1 MSEFISRRSISIAAA
16 VAFAFGLPSV
26 SAQSAYPS
34 KPIRIIS
41 PFSAGGTNDLLAR
54 LSGAILEG
62 MGQPVTVENRLGAG
76 GVIGSNAV
84 ATAAPD
90 GHTLLLGSI
99 STHSIGPTVYSKLP
113 YDIKTAFTPISIVA
127 DVPLVLVVHPS
138 VKAQNLKELLALLK
152 ASPDKFNYA
161 TSGAGT
167 IPHMTAELFK
177 TMAKVDVTHV
187 PYKGDS
193 LAMNDLVGGQVQMMF
208 ANLPSAIGF
217 IRQGQLRAVAIGGK
231 TRSPALPD
239 VPTVDEAGVPG
250 FDVTGWYALFGPG
263 NMPADVVNKISGEI
277 AKAVRQPDYAAKIRN
292 QGAEPVG
299 NTPAEFRD
307 FIVKD
312 QEKWRKTAAT
322 TGIKLD

>member
-1 MSEFISRRSISIAAA
+1 MKRLVFWAAA
-16 VAFAFGLPSV
+16 AALAIGLPAAT
-26 SAQSAYPS
+26 AQTAYPN
-34 KPIRIIS
+34 KPKRIIS
-41 PFSAGGTNDLLAR
+41 PFSAGGTNDFLAR
-54 LSGAILEG
+54 LSGTVLG
-62 MGQPVTVENRLGAG
+62 GLGQPVTVENRLGAG

-84 ATAAPD
+84 AQSAPD

-99 STHSIGPTVYSKLP
+99 STHSIGPTVYTKLP

-138 VKAQNLKELLALLK
+138 VKAQNLKELLQLLRAEPGK
-152 ASPDKFNYA
+152 LNYA

-193 LAMNDLVGGQVQMMF
+193 QAVTDMVPGQVQMMF
-208 ANLPSAIGF
+208 ANLPSAISF
-217 IRQGQLRAVAIGGK
+217 IRQGQLRALAVGGK

-263 NMPADVVNKISGEI
+263 GMPADVVETINAQI
-277 AKAVRQPDYAAKIRN
+277 ARGVRQPDVQARIRG

-299 NTPAEFRD
+299 NSAAEFRE
-307 FIVKD
+307 FLVKD
-312 QEKWRKTAAT
+312 QEKWRRTAAA

>member
-1 MSEFISRRSISIAAA
+1 MKKIVSLFAAA
-16 VAFAFGLPSV
+16 ALAVGMSSA
-26 SAQSAYPS
+26 SAQADYPT

-41 PFSAGGTNDLLAR
+41 PFSAGGTNDFLAR
-54 LSGAILEG
+54 LSGTILAPL
-62 MGQPVTVENRLGAG
+62 GQPVTVENRLGAG

-99 STHSIGPTVYSKLP
+99 STHSIAPTVYSKLP

-152 ASPDKFNYA
+152 ADPGKFNYA

-177 TMAKVDVTHV
+177 TMAKVEATHV

-193 LAMNDLVGGQVQMMF
+193 LAMNDLVAGQVQMMF

-217 IRQGQLRAVAIGGK
+217 IRQGQLRALAIGGK

-263 NMPADVVNKISGEI
+263 NMPDAVVNKINAEI
-277 AKAVRQPDYAAKIRN
+277 AKAVRQPEYQTKIRS

-299 NTPAEFRD
+299 NTPAEFRE
-307 FIVKD
+307 FLVKD

>member
-1 MSEFISRRSISIAAA
+1 MKRLVFWAAA
-16 VAFAFGLPSV
+16 AALAIGLPAAT
-26 SAQSAYPS
+26 AQTAYPN

-41 PFSAGGTNDLLAR
+41 PFSAGGTNDFLAR
-54 LSGAILEG
+54 LSGTVLEG
-62 MGQPVTVENRLGAG
+62 LGQPVTVENRLGAG

-84 ATAAPD
+84 AQSAPD

-99 STHSIGPTVYSKLP
+99 STHSIGPTVYTKLP

-138 VKAQNLKELLALLK
+138 VKAQNLKELLQLLRAEPGK
-152 ASPDKFNYA
+152 LNYA

-193 LAMNDLVGGQVQMMF
+193 QAVTDMVAGQVQMMF
-208 ANLPSAIGF
+208 ANLPSAISF
-217 IRQGQLRAVAIGGK
+217 IRQGQLRALAVGGK

-263 NMPADVVNKISGEI
+263 GMPADVVEKINAQI
-277 AKAVRQPDYAAKIRN
+277 ARGVRQPDVQARIRG

-299 NTPAEFRD
+299 NSAAEFRE
-307 FIVKD
+307 FLVKD
-312 QEKWRKTAAT
+312 QEKWRRTAAA

>member
-1 MSEFISRRSISIAAA
+1 MKRLVFWAAA
-16 VAFAFGLPSV
+16 AALAIGLPAAT
-26 SAQSAYPS
+26 AQTAYPN

-41 PFSAGGTNDLLAR
+41 PFSAGGTNDFLAR
-54 LSGAILEG
+54 LSGTVLEG
-62 MGQPVTVENRLGAG
+62 LGQPVTVENRLGAG

-84 ATAAPD
+84 AQSAPD
-90 GHTLLLGSI
+90 GHALLLGSI
-99 STHSIGPTVYSKLP
+99 STHSIGPTVYTKLP

-138 VKAQNLKELLALLK
+138 VKAQNLKELLQLLRAEPGK
-152 ASPDKFNYA
+152 LNYA

-193 LAMNDLVGGQVQMMF
+193 QAVTDMVAGQVQMMF
-208 ANLPSAIGF
+208 ANLPSAISF
-217 IRQGQLRAVAIGGK
+217 IRQGQLRALAVGGK

-263 NMPADVVNKISGEI
+263 GMPADVVEKINAQI
-277 AKAVRQPDYAAKIRN
+277 ARGVRQPDVQARIRG

-299 NTPAEFRD
+299 NSAAEFRE
-307 FIVKD
+307 FLVKD
-312 QEKWRKTAAT
+312 QEKWRRTAAA

>member
-1 MSEFISRRSISIAAA
+1 MNRFVRCLSVAALSLGLG
-16 VAFAFGLPSV
+16 FAHAADPF
-26 SAQSAYPS
+26 PS

-54 LSGAILEG
+54 LSGTILSE
-62 MGQPVTVENRLGAG
+62 MGQSVTVENRLGAG
-76 GVIGSNAV
+76 GVIGSNVV

-113 YDIKTAFTPISIVA
+113 YNIKTAFTPISIVA
-127 DVPLVLVVHPS
+127 DVPLLLVVHPS
-138 VKAQNLKELLALLK
+138 VPAKNLQELLALLRK
-152 ASPDKFNYA
+152 EPGKLNYA

-177 TMAKVDVTHV
+177 TMAKVDAVHV

-193 LAMNDLVGGQVQMMF
+193 LAMTDLVAGQVQMMF
-208 ANLPSAIGF
+208 ANMPSAINF
-217 IRQGQLRAVAIGGK
+217 VRQGQLRAIAVGGK
-231 TRSPALPD
+231 TRSPAMPD
-239 VPTVDEAGVPG
+239 VPTVNEAGVPG

-263 NMPADVVNKISGEI
+263 NMPADVAAKLNAQI
-277 AKAVRQPDYAAKIRN
+277 AKGVRQPDVQARIRA

-299 NTPAEFRD
+299 NSLAEFRD
-307 FIVKD
+307 FLAID
-312 QEKWRKTAAT
+312 QEKWKRTAAT
-322 TGIKLD
+322 TGISLD

>member
-1 MSEFISRRSISIAAA
+1 MKRFTAWVASAAIVLGFSTAAA
-16 VAFAFGLPSV
+16 
-26 SAQSAYPS
+26 QTAYPS

-41 PFSAGGTNDLLAR
+41 PFSAGGTNDYLAR
-54 LSGAILEG
+54 LSGTLLAPL
-62 MGQPVTVENRLGAG
+62 GQPVSVENRLGAG

-84 ATAAPD
+84 AQAVPD
-90 GHTLLLGSI
+90 GYTLLLGSI

-113 YDIKTAFTPISIVA
+113 YDIKTAFTPITIVA
-127 DVPLVLVVHPS
+127 DVPLVLVVNPS
-138 VKAQNLKELLALLK
+138 VKAQNLGELLQLLR
-152 ASPDKFNYA
+152 AQPGRFNYA

-177 TMAKVDVTHV
+177 SMAKVDVTHV

-193 LAMNDLVGGQVQMMF
+193 LAMTDVVAGQVQMMF

-217 IRQGQLRAVAIGGK
+217 IRQGQLRALAVGGK

-263 NMPADVVNKISGEI
+263 GMPPAVVEKIQAQIAAGVHRPDVQ
-277 AKAVRQPDYAAKIRN
+277 AQIRS

-299 NTPAEFRD
+299 NDTAAFRD
-307 FIVKD
+307 FLARD
-312 QEKWRKTAAT
+312 QEKWRRTAAA

>member
-1 MSEFISRRSISIAAA
+1 MKRLVFWAAA
-16 VAFAFGLPSV
+16 AALAIGLPAAT
-26 SAQSAYPS
+26 AQTAYPN

-41 PFSAGGTNDLLAR
+41 PFSAGGTNDFLAR
-54 LSGAILEG
+54 LSGTVLG
-62 MGQPVTVENRLGAG
+62 GLGQPVTVENRLGAG

-84 ATAAPD
+84 AQSAPD

-99 STHSIGPTVYSKLP
+99 STHSIGPTVYTKLP

-138 VKAQNLKELLALLK
+138 VKAQNLKELLQLLRAEPGK
-152 ASPDKFNYA
+152 LNYA

-193 LAMNDLVGGQVQMMF
+193 QAVTDMVAGQVQMMF
-208 ANLPSAIGF
+208 ANLPSAISF
-217 IRQGQLRAVAIGGK
+217 IRQGQLRALAVGGK

-263 NMPADVVNKISGEI
+263 GMPADVVEKINAQI
-277 AKAVRQPDYAAKIRN
+277 AKGVRQADVQARIRG

-299 NTPAEFRD
+299 NSAAEFRE
-307 FIVKD
+307 FLVKD
-312 QEKWRKTAAT
+312 QEKWRRTAAA

>member
-1 MSEFISRRSISIAAA
+1 MKRLVFWAAA
-16 VAFAFGLPSV
+16 AALAIGLPAAT
-26 SAQSAYPS
+26 AQTAYPN

-41 PFSAGGTNDLLAR
+41 PFSAGGTNDFLAR
-54 LSGAILEG
+54 LSGTVLG
-62 MGQPVTVENRLGAG
+62 GLGQPVTVENRLGAG

-84 ATAAPD
+84 AQSAPD

-99 STHSIGPTVYSKLP
+99 STHSIGPTVYTKLP

-138 VKAQNLKELLALLK
+138 VKAQNLKELLQLLRAEPGK
-152 ASPDKFNYA
+152 LNYA

-193 LAMNDLVGGQVQMMF
+193 QAVTDMVAGQVQMMF
-208 ANLPSAIGF
+208 ANLPSAISF
-217 IRQGQLRAVAIGGK
+217 IRQGQLRALAVGGK

-263 NMPADVVNKISGEI
+263 GMPADVVETINAQI
-277 AKAVRQPDYAAKIRN
+277 ARGVRQPDVQARIRG

-299 NTPAEFRD
+299 NSAAEFRE
-307 FIVKD
+307 FLIKD
-312 QEKWRKTAAT
+312 QEKWRRTAAA